1 MSIFTSGKSLAAYLN
16 VLRILLNRL
25 PPSLLVEKEPEGKGK
40 EVEIIVLDDE
50 DSDEEGSIDDEV
62 VQRARER
69 VGTSV
74 PRRDADG
81 DIQMDLSPS
90 APPPPLTLDPRTLVS
105 LATLPSRPHLIALL
119 TLSTRFSASTRPA
132 LCSFLVSLLHSWHP
146 KRDEVL
152 NTIMYGPSSAT
163 GAAGERGGGLLR
175 EIWRGHVRAGALGKL
190 LGGGDKDHGG
200 SVLNALGDDKLA
212 MDWPALILL
221 AELYSRCLLTLGD
234 DEFHSTKNPLS
245 PDEVIGLSGLL
256 RNLAF
261 ALYWQEGALGVGTE
275 KDERGVGGTRMG
287 AVALRN
293 LATTLL
299 QQIHARE

>member
-1 MSIFTSGKSLAAYLN
+1 MPSLASGKILAAYLD

-25 PPSLLVEKEPEGKGK
+25 PPSLLAEKDDPEGKGK
-40 EVEIIVLDDE
+40 EVEVILLDGE
-50 DSDEEGSIDDEV
+50 DSDEEGSSDDEV

-69 VGTSV
+69 VGTSA
-74 PRRDADG
+74 PRHDADG
-81 DIQMDLSPS
+81 DVQMDPTPS
-90 APPPPLTLDPRTLVS
+90 APPPPLTLDPRTLAS
-105 LATLPSRPHLIALL
+105 LAILPSRPHLISLL

-132 LCSFLVSLLHSWHP
+132 LCAFLVSLLHSWHS

-152 NTIMYGPSSAT
+152 NTIMYGPSSST
-163 GAAGERGGGLLR
+163 SAAGERGGGLLR
-175 EIWRGHVRAGALGKL
+175 EIWRGYVRAGALGKL
-190 LGGGDKDHGG
+190 LGSGDKDHGG
-200 SVLNALGDDKLA
+200 AVLNALGEAKLA

-245 PDEVIGLSGLL
+245 LDEVIGLSGLL

-275 KDERGVGGTRMG
+275 KDERGVGGTKIGR
-287 AVALRN
+287 AHV
-293 LATTLL
+293 
-299 QQIHARE
+299 